1 MAEKHNTR
9 IDKWLWAVRIYKTR
23 SLASEECSSGR
34 IRINNSISKSSKN
47 IKIGDYIQ
55 VRKGIIKYLYRVK
68 KLAEKR
74 MSAKLVSEYLEDV
87 TPKEELIKLESL
99 QSISKHTKLNR
110 KGRPTKK
117 DRRKIDEFNK
127 KINY

>member
-9 IDKWLWAVRIYKTR
+9 IDKWLWAVRIFKTR
-23 SLASEECSSGR
+23 SLASEECSSGK

-47 IKIGDYIQ
+47 IKIGDHVQ
-55 VRKGIIKYLYRVK
+55 VRKGIIKYSYKVI
-68 KLAEKR
+68 KLTEKR
-74 MSAKLVSEYLEDV
+74 MNAKLVSEYVENL
-87 TPKEELIKLESL
+87 TPKEELIKLKSL
-99 QSISKHTKLNR
+99 QNISKYPKLKR

>member
-23 SLASEECSSGR
+23 SVASEECSSGK